1 MKLNSSWLPSE
12 MEFSV
17 LEGLWNYLI
26 YKKLS
31 DISDI
36 FKYIE
41 RSILNEPFQTSEN
54 IQDNTGLAKMQKGE
68 RFNDYLR

>member
-1 MKLNSSWLPSE
+1 

-17 LEGLWNYLI
+17 LERLWNYLI

-31 DISDI
+31 DILDI

-41 RSILNEPFQTSEN
+41 ISILKEPFKTSEN
-54 IQDNTGLAKMQKGE
+54 IQDNTEIAQMRKGE